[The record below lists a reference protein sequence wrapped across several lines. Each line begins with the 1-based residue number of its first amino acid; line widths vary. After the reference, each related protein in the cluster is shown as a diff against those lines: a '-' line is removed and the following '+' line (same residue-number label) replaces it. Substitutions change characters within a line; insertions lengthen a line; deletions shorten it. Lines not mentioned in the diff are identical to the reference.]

1 MDRRSMLRLGLSAA
15 AAACLELTGTSKA
28 FAFSD
33 TSPFAKG
40 VDVSSLPQIEAFG
53 GKFYAGGV
61 RHDALALL
69 RYNGADSCRIKIWN
83 DPGNAGYYPSNQAVA
98 GYNTVAQAV
107 ALAKRAAALGMR
119 ILIDFHYSDWW
130 VDPSKQYPPHAW
142 AGLNLSDTCNQLY
155 AFTTNALNQ
164 LKAAGITPEWVQVG
178 NEITS
183 GMLWPLGKYDQ
194 LDNLATLLKTGYN
207 AVKSVNSA
215 TKVILHLDSGGNN
228 STSRWWFDAM
238 TSRGV
243 QFDVIGLSY
252 YPAWQGSLTDLANN
266 VNDIAVR
273 YDKALMVVETAF
285 AWTTSDD
292 DSEPDTMTT
301 AGSTGFPMTPAGQV
315 QFWQAVKNIIANIPG
330 GRGKGVFWW
339 EPEWIPVAGAGWKA
353 GAGDQWDNCTL
364 FDFHGN
370 ALPSISLFKS

>member
-1 MDRRSMLRLGLSAA
+1 
-15 AAACLELTGTSKA
+15 
-28 FAFSD
+28 
-33 TSPFAKG
+33 
-40 VDVSSLPQIEAFG
+40 
-53 GKFYAGGV
+53 
-61 RHDALALL
+61 
-69 RYNGADSCRIKIWN
+69 
-83 DPGNAGYYPSNQAVA
+83 
-98 GYNTVAQAV
+98 
-107 ALAKRAAALGMR
+107 
-119 ILIDFHYSDWW
+119 
-130 VDPSKQYPPHAW
+130 
-142 AGLNLSDTCNQLY
+142 
-155 AFTTNALNQ
+155 
-164 LKAAGITPEWVQVG
+164 VQVG

-285 AWTTSDD
+285 AWTTSDA

-339 EPEWIPVAGAGWKA
+339 EPEWIPVPGAGWKA